1 MPARARTIA
10 HLWCYREA
18 CIFMLEGTF
27 LMCLSYSQLVSVT
40 NALSLSHF
48 QGRIHQIEYA
58 MEAVKQV
65 NRREYPHSLSTASFP
80 VLSPGEK
87 SGNETIVSS
96 GVVHIVHMSNQGAD
110 DF

>member
-1 MPARARTIA
+1 
-10 HLWCYREA
+10 
-18 CIFMLEGTF
+18 MLEGTF

-40 NALSLSHF
+40 NALSHF

-80 VLSPGEK
+80 VLPPG
-87 SGNETIVSS
+87 
-96 GVVHIVHMSNQGAD
+96 
-110 DF
+110 